1 MLPAAETYLYK
12 HSRNA
17 VIYYFK
23 YSELSGIFVLAV
35 KKDHGCPPVSLCRTE
50 EGIG

>member
-35 KKDHGCPPVSLCRTE
+35 KKDPEGSRMPSGQSLSD
-50 EGIG
+50 